1 MICVSIG
8 RGRHKQILAEHAQ
21 LVEDGA
27 ELVELRL
34 DYIRSPINLKRLT
47 GDRPGPVVITCRRR
61 DDGGMWSGT
70 ENARQVLLRS
80 AIASGVEYV
89 DIEEDLA
96 TVIPRFG
103 TTKRIVSYHNFRETP
118 NDIEETYDRML
129 QLDLDILKIV
139 TMANRPSDNLRML
152 ELINRSDVPTVA
164 FCMGDIGTPS
174 RILCGAFGAP
184 FTYAT
189 FHHERSLAPGQLS
202 YTDMVKQ
209 YRYDELNGD
218 TEVFGVIAD
227 PVGHSMSPML
237 HNRTFRDY
245 GMNRVYLPF
254 RVTEEE
260 LGEFLQECPKLGI
273 KGLSVTIPHKEA
285 ILQHVSWQER
295 AVTAIGAGNTILFD
309 KGKGS
314 VCYNT
319 DYHAALAS
327 IVSEFH
333 SKARD
338 DEARE
343 EAEAELAA
351 KAEADAAAKAGG
363 SLPVDADDPTDVDPV
378 DDSEG
383 DTVTESATEAHLV
396 AEEPELQAEPIDQT
410 DIEVLKDKTAL
421 ILGAGGAA
429 KAIAFA
435 LSHAGARVVVT
446 NRTEERARALADSL
460 KCVAVNWT
468 LRHEVNADLIVN
480 CTPIGM
486 HPNLDVTPFEKRH
499 FRRGTV
505 VFDTVYNPEQTLLLK
520 QAKEQGCRPITG
532 IEMFVRQA
540 AMQFELFTGESQPLE
555 AMRTTMR
562 RAISP
567 VRYDDA

>member
-34 DYIRSPINLKRLT
+34 DYIRTAVNLKRLT

-61 DDGGMWSGT
+61 EDGGMWSGT
-70 ENARQVLLRS
+70 KEARQVLLRS

-89 DIEEDLA
+89 DLEEDLA
-96 TVIPRFG
+96 SVIPRFG
-103 TTKRIVSYHNFRETP
+103 STKRIVSYHNFRETP
-118 NDIEETYDRML
+118 GNIESVYDRML
-129 QLDLDILKIV
+129 QLDADILKIV
-139 TMANRPSDNLRML
+139 AMANSPSDNLKML

-202 YTDMVKQ
+202 YHDMVKQ
-209 YRYDELNGD
+209 YRYNDLNSD

-227 PVGHSMSPML
+227 PVGHSMSPLL

-245 GMNRVYLPF
+245 KMNRVYLPF

-260 LGEFLQECPKLGI
+260 LGEFLEECPKLGI
-273 KGLSVTIPHKEA
+273 RGLSVTIPHKEE
-285 ILQHVSWQER
+285 ILRHVNWQER
-295 AVTAIGAGNTILFD
+295 AVSEIGAGNTILFD
-309 KGKGS
+309 PKKGS

-319 DYHAALAS
+319 DYHAALSS
-327 IVSEFH
+327 IVNEFH
-333 SKARD
+333 SKARN
-338 DEARE
+338 DEARA
-343 EAEAELAA
+343 EAEAALAA
-351 KAEADAAAKAGG
+351 KAEAEAEGKGTADGQ
-363 SLPVDADDPTDVDPV
+363 SQDDDDPEMEV
-378 DDSEG
+378 
-383 DTVTESATEAHLV
+383 DTV
-396 AEEPELQAEPIDQT
+396 AEPIDKELRPSELSPVRRIDDEPVDLT
-410 DIEVLKDKTAL
+410 DIAVLKDKTAL

-435 LSHAGARVVVT
+435 LSHAGAQVVVT

-468 LRHEVNADLIVN
+468 LKHEVNADLIVN

-486 HPNLDVTPFEKRH
+486 HPNLDVSPIEKRH
-499 FRRGTV
+499 LRRGTI

-520 QAKEQGCRPITG
+520 QAREMGCRIISG

-540 AMQFELFTGESQPLE
+540 AMQFELFTGEPQPLE

-567 VRYDDA
+567 VRYDDDED

>member
-8 RGRHKQILAEHAQ
+8 RGRHKQILAEHAA
-21 LVEDGA
+21 LVEEGA

-34 DYIRSPINLKRLT
+34 DYIRTAVNLKRLI
-47 GDRPGPVVITCRRR
+47 GERPGPVVITCRRR
-61 DDGGMWSGT
+61 DDGGMWNGT
-70 ENARQVLLRS
+70 EEARQVLLRS
-80 AIASGVEYV
+80 AIAAGVEYV
-89 DIEEDLA
+89 DLEEDIA
-96 TVIPRFG
+96 ETIPRFG

-118 NDIEETYDRML
+118 KNIAAVYDRML
-129 QLDLDILKIV
+129 EQDADVLKLV

-174 RILCGAFGAP
+174 RILCGTFGAP

-189 FHHERSLAPGQLS
+189 FHHERSMAPGQLS

-209 YRYDELNGD
+209 YRYDEINTE

-237 HNRTFRDY
+237 HNRTFREF

-260 LGEFLQECPKLGI
+260 LGEFLEQCPKLGI
-273 KGLSVTIPHKEA
+273 RGLSVTIPHKED
-285 ILQHVSWQER
+285 ILRYVSWQER
-295 AVTAIGAGNTILFD
+295 AVTEIGAGNTILFSD
-309 KGKGS
+309 DRGS

-327 IVSEFH
+327 IVQEFH
-333 SKARD
+333 SKARED
-338 DEARE
+338 KARA

-351 KAEADAAAKAGG
+351 RLAAEEESGEESSKVEEPVIDERTAAHQMEEKQ
-363 SLPVDADDPTDVDPV
+363 DADDDVDL
-378 DDSEG
+378 S
-383 DTVTESATEAHLV
+383 
-396 AEEPELQAEPIDQT
+396 
-410 DIEVLKDKTAL
+410 DISVLNGKTAL

-435 LSHAGARVVVT
+435 LSHAGATVVIS
-446 NRTEERARALADSL
+446 NRTDDRGRRLADSL
-460 KCVAVNWT
+460 KCPSVNWA
-468 LRHEVNADLIVN
+468 LRHEMEADLIVN

-486 HPNLDVTPFEKRH
+486 HPNLDETPYEKRH
-499 FRRGTV
+499 LKRGAI

-520 QAKEQGCRPITG
+520 NAREQGCRTISG

-540 AMQFELFTGESQPLE
+540 AMQFQLFTGKPQPL
-555 AMRTTMR
+555 ALMRKIMR

-567 VRYDDA
+567 VRYDDEDDS

>member
-34 DYIRSPINLKRLT
+34 DYIRTAVNLKRLT

-61 DDGGMWSGT
+61 EDGGMWSGT
-70 ENARQVLLRS
+70 EEARQVLLRS

-89 DIEEDLA
+89 DLEEDLA
-96 TVIPRFG
+96 SVIPRFG
-103 TTKRIVSYHNFRETP
+103 STKRIVSYHNFRETP
-118 NDIEETYDRML
+118 GNIESVYDRML
-129 QLDLDILKIV
+129 QLDADILKIV
-139 TMANRPSDNLRML
+139 AMANSPSDNLKML

-202 YTDMVKQ
+202 YHDMVKQ
-209 YRYDELNGD
+209 YRYNDLNSD

-227 PVGHSMSPML
+227 PVGHSMSPLL

-245 GMNRVYLPF
+245 KMNRVYLPF

-260 LGEFLQECPKLGI
+260 LGEFLEECPKLGI
-273 KGLSVTIPHKEA
+273 RGLSVTIPHKEE
-285 ILQHVSWQER
+285 ILRHVNWQER
-295 AVTAIGAGNTILFD
+295 AVSEIGAGNTILFD
-309 KGKGS
+309 PKKGS

-319 DYHAALAS
+319 DYHAALSS
-327 IVSEFH
+327 IMNEFH

-338 DEARE
+338 DEARA
-343 EAEAELAA
+343 EAEAALAA
-351 KAEADAAAKAGG
+351 KAEAEAEGKGTADGQ
-363 SLPVDADDPTDVDPV
+363 SQDDDDPEMEV
-378 DDSEG
+378 
-383 DTVTESATEAHLV
+383 DTV
-396 AEEPELQAEPIDQT
+396 AEPIDKELRPSELSPVRRIDDEPVDLT
-410 DIEVLKDKTAL
+410 DIAVLKDKTAL

-435 LSHAGARVVVT
+435 LSHAGAQVVVT

-468 LRHEVNADLIVN
+468 LKHEVNADLIVN
-480 CTPIGM
+480 CTPIGL
-486 HPNLDVTPFEKRH
+486 HPNLDVSPIEKRH
-499 FRRGTV
+499 LRRGTI
-505 VFDTVYNPEQTLLLK
+505 VFDTVYNPEQTLLIK
-520 QAKEQGCRPITG
+520 QAREMGCRIISG

-540 AMQFELFTGESQPLE
+540 AMQFELFTGEPQPLE

-567 VRYDDA
+567 VRYDDDED

>member
-34 DYIRSPINLKRLT
+34 DYIRTAVNLKRLT

-61 DDGGMWSGT
+61 EDGGMWSGT
-70 ENARQVLLRS
+70 KEARQVLLRS

-89 DIEEDLA
+89 DLEEDLA
-96 TVIPRFG
+96 SVIPRFG
-103 TTKRIVSYHNFRETP
+103 STKRIVSYHNFRETP
-118 NDIEETYDRML
+118 GNIESVYDRML
-129 QLDLDILKIV
+129 QLDADILKIV
-139 TMANRPSDNLRML
+139 AMANSPSDNLKML

-202 YTDMVKQ
+202 YHDMVKQ
-209 YRYDELNGD
+209 YRYNDLNSD

-227 PVGHSMSPML
+227 PVGHSMSPLL

-245 GMNRVYLPF
+245 KMNRVYLPF

-260 LGEFLQECPKLGI
+260 LGEFLEECPKLGI
-273 KGLSVTIPHKEA
+273 RGLSVTIPHKEE
-285 ILQHVSWQER
+285 ILRHVNWQER
-295 AVTAIGAGNTILFD
+295 AVSEIGAGNTILFD
-309 KGKGS
+309 PKKGS

-319 DYHAALAS
+319 DYHAALSS
-327 IVSEFH
+327 IMNEFH

-338 DEARE
+338 DEARA
-343 EAEAELAA
+343 EAEAALAA
-351 KAEADAAAKAGG
+351 KAEAEAEGKGTADGQ
-363 SLPVDADDPTDVDPV
+363 SQDDDDPEMEV
-378 DDSEG
+378 
-383 DTVTESATEAHLV
+383 DTV
-396 AEEPELQAEPIDQT
+396 AEPIDKELRPSELSPVRRIDDEPVDLT
-410 DIEVLKDKTAL
+410 DIAVLKDKTAL

-435 LSHAGARVVVT
+435 LSHAGAQVVVT

-468 LRHEVNADLIVN
+468 LKHEVNADLIVN
-480 CTPIGM
+480 CTPIGL
-486 HPNLDVTPFEKRH
+486 HPNLDVSPIEKRH
-499 FRRGTV
+499 LRRGTI
-505 VFDTVYNPEQTLLLK
+505 VFDTVYNPEQTLLIK
-520 QAKEQGCRPITG
+520 QAREMGCRIISG

-540 AMQFELFTGESQPLE
+540 AMQFELFTGEPQPLE

-567 VRYDDA
+567 VRYDDDED

>member
-34 DYIRSPINLKRLT
+34 DYIRTPVNLKRLT

-70 ENARQVLLRS
+70 EEARQVLLRS

-96 TVIPRFG
+96 SVIPRFG
-103 TTKRIVSYHNFRETP
+103 DTKRIVSYHNFRETP
-118 NDIEETYDRML
+118 GNIESVYDRML
-129 QLDLDILKIV
+129 QLDADILKIV
-139 TMANRPSDNLRML
+139 TMANSPSDNLKML

-202 YTDMVKQ
+202 YRDMVNQ
-209 YRYDELNGD
+209 YRYNDLNSD

-227 PVGHSMSPML
+227 PVGHSMSPLL

-245 GMNRVYLPF
+245 EMNRVYLPF

-260 LGEFLQECPKLGI
+260 LGEFLEECPKLGI
-273 KGLSVTIPHKEA
+273 RGLSVTIPHKEE
-285 ILQHVSWQER
+285 ILRHVTWQER
-295 AVTAIGAGNTILFD
+295 AVSEIGAGNTILFD
-309 KGKGS
+309 PKKGS

-319 DYHAALAS
+319 DYHAALSS
-327 IVSEFH
+327 IVNEFH

-338 DEARE
+338 DEARA
-343 EAEAELAA
+343 EAEAALAA
-351 KAEADAAAKAGG
+351 KAEAEAEGKATAGG
-363 SLPVDADDPTDVDPV
+363 KGQVDDDPELEIDTVAEPVDKELLPSELPSGERFQDEQVD
-378 DDSEG
+378 
-383 DTVTESATEAHLV
+383 L
-396 AEEPELQAEPIDQT
+396 T
-410 DIEVLKDKTAL
+410 DIAVLKDKTAL

-435 LSHAGARVVVT
+435 LSHAGAQVVVT
-446 NRTEERARALADSL
+446 NRTEERARVLADSL
-460 KCVAVNWT
+460 KCVAVNWA
-468 LRHEVNADLIVN
+468 LKHEVNADLIVN

-486 HPNLDVTPFEKRH
+486 HPNLDVSPMEKRH
-499 FRRGTV
+499 LRRGTV

-520 QAKEQGCRPITG
+520 QAREMGCRIISG

-540 AMQFELFTGESQPLE
+540 AMQFELFTGEPQPLE

-567 VRYDDA
+567 VRYDDED